1 MTIYA
6 KELQR
11 RLNSGEPYNATA
23 QWYIHLK
30 EPWQMY
36 FHELEPVEQEFV
48 KQLCKQFR
56 AHLEK
61 SVPPGPK

>member
-11 RLNSGEPYNATA
+11 RLNSGEPYNTTA

-30 EPWQMY
+30 EPWEMY
-36 FHELEPVEQEFV
+36 FRDLEPIEQAFV
-48 KQLCKQFR
+48 KQLYKQFR

-61 SVPPGPK
+61 IPPPESK

>member
-11 RLNSGEPYNATA
+11 RLNSGEPYNTTA

-36 FHELEPVEQEFV
+36 FHEGVREAALQTIP
-48 KQLCKQFR
+48 R
-56 AHLEK
+56 
-61 SVPPGPK
+61 SS

>member
-11 RLNSGEPYNATA
+11 RLDSDEPINAIA
-23 QWYIHLK
+23 HWYINLE

-36 FHELEPVEQEFV
+36 FRDLEPVEQEFV
-48 KQLCKQFR
+48 KAICEQFR

-61 SVPPGPK
+61 ILPPESK